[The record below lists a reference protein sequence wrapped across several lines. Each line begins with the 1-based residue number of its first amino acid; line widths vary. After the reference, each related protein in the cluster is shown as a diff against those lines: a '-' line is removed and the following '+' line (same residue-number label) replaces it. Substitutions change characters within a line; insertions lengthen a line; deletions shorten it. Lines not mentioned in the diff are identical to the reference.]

1 MRIASASKGL
11 EYVKLK
17 KKKITE
23 QNIENEEK
31 SYNGPFVT
39 NHLHFLGSMGTGTSR
54 TIGALLIYVAAFQYA
69 FSLANTR
76 PKGFGS
82 CIAGTEPKR
91 AAAQ

>member
-1 MRIASASKGL
+1 ML
-11 EYVKLK
+11 NC
-17 KKKITE
+17 KKITE

-31 SYNGPFVT
+31 RYNGPFVT
-39 NHLHFLGSMGTGTSR
+39 NNLHFLGSLGTGTSR
-54 TIGALLIYVAAFQYA
+54 IIGTLLIYVAAFQHV

-82 CIAGTEPKR
+82 CMAGTEPER